1 MLVIGAVVIGGV
13 GGFVEVASAQTL
25 TVDDDEDSDHDTI
38 QDAVDNAESGDVI
51 EIEPGRY
58 NETVSVGTEDLELS
72 GPNSGVDGADSRS
85 KEARIAGQVIIEAN
99 QVTVDGLHVSPPN
112 PVDET
117 SDAEAIRVSSG
128 ADNVTIANNVIKEFA
143 RTSGSAFFGV
153 DGINLFGGDQDN
165 PVKTPSVRNNLVE
178 GLKNRASGGAAG
190 ISIQG
195 NVVGS
200 EINQNTVRSVAQQ
213 ETPYGFGIVVRGTNN
228 HDLPPSDVTIS
239 ENDISEILSDPGSEF
254 SGVGIGIEKGETSS
268 IRITANQLSGT
279 DLLFEDK
286 TASFELQQFASAN
299 SLDRGA
305 LVEGVS
311 ESPTRNVIFDSI
323 QKAESTVGKNNP
335 IDVLPGTY
343 EEELLIDTDGVT
355 LSGPNAGTPGD
366 GDRGAEAT
374 IKHGVQVIADDVRID
389 GVEVTNDDTHG
400 ILLGPDTAPS
410 EVVVT
415 NTVVR
420 DIEGDV
426 GGAKAAGNGINLQF
440 NDAFKQTSSGI
451 EITNN
456 LIRGISTPDTD
467 GDSADAIGVQLLPR
481 GNDVENLSIRG
492 NVIADIQPGAADGR
506 SEARAISIDTQF
518 TNTSDGV
525 RGDFGQATNLVIS
538 DNEVDNLTADF
549 ARAITLFE
557 DKNGDT
563 QDDTNLGPTGFDI
576 TDNIVSDVS
585 SQSDDF
591 PSLSIFVGEYPEFGA
606 EHAVRQNIL
615 LAGVTNFGGSSDT
628 LQATNNW
635 WGATNGPGNNFEG
648 MDREVSSFTGD
659 GVGAGGNG
667 DITVDPVSVSGG
679 SADLATPFVGSI
691 SDPAPKLRTVA
702 DPDAGFTIEKIG
714 APADGTLVLEI
725 AGTEYVFEDA
735 LDRGELTNTTSDVGP
750 TAISDTATTG
760 QRSVSVVG
768 NDSTTALD
776 ETGTVRLVHE
786 VQGIGSGYTLSS
798 VPQPA
803 RIYTDNVSDITT
815 WDNENGN
822 FESTTATVDDG
833 TLVTDGEALH
843 NGQYFFGDAA
853 DARVG
858 YDYLEDG
865 ESAIQ
870 VGAAGFETLGEG
882 FHLIGSNYD
891 TSSSNAPVSLDR
903 DLATVK
909 SLPDT
914 PADYVGSESF
924 VAYSVDSFA
933 ELGGDKPI
941 GSFEAYWVYVDVG
954 EDSETRVIKLAR
966 FNPSD
971 A

>member
-1 MLVIGAVVIGGV
+1 MNRAVPLQRGLGSLVTLLVIVAVVIGGV

-25 TVDDDEDSDHDTI
+25 TVDDDGSSDHDGIQAAIDAANTGDTI
-38 QDAVDNAESGDVI
+38 KVKPGTYDESPKIDKDRITLRGPNNGTSATESRHSEATI
-51 EIEPGRY
+51 RG
-58 NETVSVGTEDLELS
+58 TVSI
-72 GPNSGVDGADSRS
+72 DGAS
-85 KEARIAGQVIIEAN
+85 G
-99 QVTVDGLHVSPPN
+99 VTVDGFKIAEGGSELTSGVSIQPK
-112 PVDET
+112 
-117 SDAEAIRVSSG
+117 SSG
-128 ADNVTIANNVIKEFA
+128 AEGITVNNSIIENMSKA
-143 RTSGSAFFGV
+143 GGGGSSDFTFGV
-153 DGINLFGGDQDN
+153 LSFGG
-165 PVKTPSVRNNLVE
+165 NL
-178 GLKNRASGGAAG
+178 
-190 ISIQG
+190 
-195 NVVGS
+195 
-200 EINQNTVRSVAQQ
+200 
-213 ETPYGFGIVVRGTNN
+213 
-228 HDLPPSDVTIS
+228 SDVTIS
-239 ENDISEILSDPGSEF
+239 DNQIANVGDPGGTQGVAVSLENLTGTTAG
-254 SGVGIGIEKGETSS
+254 SGATIERNTIRNISSISSQQTQRPGTGIALRPNFKGNNSAADIGSNSFAELEIAVSHPQGDTATVDRTELATVVVDDPNQNQQRIFTPTVQDAVAAAGQDAVVEVGPGNYAESVTIDEKG
-268 IRITANQLSGT
+268 L
-279 DLLFEDK
+279 
-286 TASFELQQFASAN
+286 
-299 SLDRGA
+299 
-305 LVEGVS
+305 
-311 ESPTRNVIFDSI
+311 
-323 QKAESTVGKNNP
+323 
-335 IDVLPGTY
+335 
-343 EEELLIDTDGVT
+343 T
-355 LSGPNAGTPGD
+355 LEGPNAGTPGD
-366 GDRGAEAT
+366 GDRGPEAT
-374 IKHGVQVIADDVRID
+374 IKQGLEITADDVRID
-389 GVEVTNDDTHG
+389 GVEVTNDDTNG
-400 ILLGPDTAPS
+400 ILLGSAPS

-420 DIEGDV
+420 DITGDV
-426 GGAKAAGNGINLQF
+426 GGSKAAGNGINLQF
-440 NDAFKQTSSGI
+440 TGAFEQTSTGI

-456 LIRGISTPDTD
+456 LIRDISTPDND
-467 GDSADAIGVQLLPR
+467 GGDADAIGVQLLPR
-481 GNDVENLSIRG
+481 GNDVKNLLIRD
-492 NVIADIQPGAADGR
+492 NVIADIQPGTASDGR

-518 TNTSDGV
+518 TDTSGGN
-525 RGDFGQATNLVIS
+525 RGDSGQATNLNIS

-549 ARAITLFE
+549 ARAIALFE

-563 QDDTNLGPTGFDI
+563 QSDTNLGPTDFEI
-576 TDNIVSDVS
+576 TGNIVSDVS
-585 SQSDDF
+585 SQSDEF
-591 PSLSIFVGEYPEFGA
+591 ASLSIFVGEYPEFGA

-615 LAGVTNFGGSSDT
+615 LAGVGNFGGSSDT

-635 WGATNGPGNNFEG
+635 WGATNGPSG
-648 MDREVSSFTGD
+648 SFGGD

-679 SADLATPFVGSI
+679 SADLATPFVGTI
-691 SDPAPKLRTVA
+691 SDPASELRTVA
-702 DPDAGFTIEKIG
+702 DSDAGFTIEKIG

-735 LDRGELTNTTSDVGP
+735 LDRGNLTSTTSENAP

-760 QRSVSVVG
+760 QRSISVVG

-803 RIYTDNVSDITT
+803 RIYTHNVSDITA

-833 TLVTDGEALH
+833 TLVTDAEALH

-858 YDYLEDG
+858 YDYLEDD

-870 VGAAGFETLGEG
+870 VGAAGFETLDEG

-891 TSSSNAPVSLDR
+891 TSSSDAPVSLDR

-909 SLPDT
+909 SLPDK
-914 PADYVGSESF
+914 PGNYDGSESF
-924 VAYSVDSFA
+924 VAYSVDGFA
-933 ELGGDKPI
+933 ELGGNKDI